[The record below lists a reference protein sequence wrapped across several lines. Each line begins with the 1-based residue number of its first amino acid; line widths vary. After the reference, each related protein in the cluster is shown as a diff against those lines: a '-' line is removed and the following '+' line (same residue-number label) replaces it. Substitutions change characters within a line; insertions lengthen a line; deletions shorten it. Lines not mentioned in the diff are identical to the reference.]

1 MTKEQQATELQEIKK
16 ALRELK
22 EAVNAMQDG
31 APTPHNMNELVTIN
45 ALAKMGGPHPQTLR
59 RMIQNGEIPG
69 VRIGRKYFIRKAE
82 LEKLLTP
89 KI

>member
-1 MTKEQQATELQEIKK
+1 MTKEQATAELEEIKK

-22 EAVNAMQDG
+22 AAVNAMQSG
-31 APTPHNMNELVTIN
+31 TPTPSNLNELVTITD
-45 ALAKMGGPHPQTLR
+45 LAKMGGPHPQTLR

-69 VRIGRKYFIRKAE
+69 VRIGRKYFIRKSE

-89 KI
+89 KH